1 MTFNLPS
8 LRSVFQPTKDRKT
21 NIDSLMDDFF
31 NFSNQFPRTLLTR
44 EEQDF
49 YRLSFLRD
57 GNPSTD
63 LCRCFFF

>member
-44 EEQDF
+44 EEQNF
-49 YRLSFLRD
+49 YPQKEKK
-57 GNPSTD
+57 N
-63 LCRCFFF
+63 